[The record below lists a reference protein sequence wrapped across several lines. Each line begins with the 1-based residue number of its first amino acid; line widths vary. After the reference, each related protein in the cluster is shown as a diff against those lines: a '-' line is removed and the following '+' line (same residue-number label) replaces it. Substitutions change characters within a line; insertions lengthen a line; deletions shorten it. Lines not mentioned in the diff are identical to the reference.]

1 MVNVGEDI
9 DDVGEGKYVDGV
21 VLRENLSRNSC
32 ETVDFGGISN
42 VTAGNKESNEYDSE
56 S

>member
-1 MVNVGEDI
+1 MVNEDT
-9 DDVGEGKYVDGV
+9 DDAGEGKYVEGV
-21 VLRENLSRNSC
+21 VLRENFSRNSC